1 MSAMPG
7 SATAPG
13 AAVDYDPFAGA
24 PLLRVV
30 PTTEPQREVWL
41 ADQLGRDASLAFN
54 ESVSLRLRGALH
66 VDALHAAVSELVIR
80 RDALRANFGPDGE
93 TLCILAGDTFAI
105 TLTDLSRLDPVAAER
120 AMQAAMREAVE
131 TPFDLIRGPLFRATL
146 LRLGEADHVLL
157 LTAHHIVCDGWSWW
171 LIVRELGA
179 LYAQHLGQGEAAL
192 APSAAFADYAL
203 AQATASRSATL
214 AADETY
220 WLARF
225 ADGAPVLDLPPDRP
239 RPAQRSFA
247 SAREDHVLDATLVAA
262 VRRLGGRHG
271 ASLFAALLAGFAGVL
286 ARLSGQDD
294 VVIGIPAA
302 GQSVDEHDDIVGHC
316 VNLLPLRC
324 RIDPAQPF
332 GVLLDATQNSL
343 LDALDHQ
350 RYTYGELLKKLR
362 VARDPSRLPLVSVMF
377 NIDQALDQEST
388 AFPGL
393 SIEFASNPRSHEN
406 FELFIN
412 AVQVHGALRLECQYN
427 RDLFD
432 AATVRRWLAAYEQL
446 LRTASERADAAFAT
460 LSWLDAPA
468 RAELLA
474 LQPAASAFD
483 RECAMHMHF
492 ERQCDQTPERIALW
506 AGDSSVSYAQLEARA
521 NRIAHLL
528 RTRGV
533 HRGTLV
539 GLALDRGIDM
549 VAALL
554 GILKSGAGYVP
565 LDPGF
570 PAERLA
576 YMASDAGLA
585 ALVTQGTYA
594 DTFDLR
600 GRPVLALDQLDCE
613 LADASAER
621 IGADTDSARPESIAY
636 VIYTSGSTGRPKG
649 VSVPHRAV
657 ANFIHAMRIAPGVHA
672 DDRLLAV
679 TTLSFDIAV
688 LELLLPLSVGARVIL
703 ADRDTAIDGGALMR
717 LLALRQATLM
727 QATPATWRMLL
738 EAGWQGDPTFT
749 VLCGGEALSPEL
761 ASQLLPRCGALWN
774 LYGPTE
780 TTVWSTC
787 ARVQAPS
794 KGALPDVYIGRPIAN
809 TLVWILDRHGTVC
822 PRGVP
827 GEICIGG
834 DGVSLGYLH
843 RPELTAERFIADPF
857 AVAAQVEE
865 SRPSPLLY
873 RTGDR
878 GRWRGDGNLEHLG
891 RLDFQVK
898 VRGYRIELGE
908 IESALLTHP
917 DVANALLMA
926 REDRP
931 GDARLVAY
939 VVARTD
945 AAPVESALLAHLRST
960 LPEYMIPQHVVV
972 LAAMPL
978 LPNGKVDRKA
988 LPSPIRASR
997 ASSEEAAPRT
1007 PLELQITT
1015 AMADVL
1021 GLPCVGI
1028 HDDFFLLGGHSL
1040 LAAKLTTRLGHDL
1053 KCAFSMRVVFDFP
1066 TAARLASAIG
1076 EQSDVESGV
1085 TQSIPRREAQGSAPL
1100 TPLQDRIRMVEAF
1113 YPGTLAYNTPSAHRL
1128 TGKLDVRILERA
1140 FQEMMARQTVLRT
1153 VITLEN
1159 NEPVQS
1165 VKATVETGLLRVEDL
1180 TALPPGHREPEV
1192 ARRMQSLID
1201 TPFDDLGS
1209 APLFR
1214 ARIYKIE
1221 DEVHVLFFM
1230 PHHIIWDG
1238 WSFDLMYAEM
1248 SEIYGALSEGCSPA
1262 LPALPVTYGDYAAWL
1277 RGWMDSDA
1285 YRQQV
1290 AFWTRHLSGP
1300 SGEAHRLAALPTD
1313 KRRKRGLIVASES
1326 LDVSVPGEACERLQ
1340 AISNRFGV
1348 TLFTVLLTAFS
1359 AVLSRLAG
1367 TEDIVVGTLVR
1378 GRNRFEV
1385 ENLMGYFTNLLPL
1398 RLTNDASMTFATSV
1412 KRTRDVLL
1420 DGFANPDI
1428 RIEDLPNTL
1437 SLRNEVGAAMFYH
1450 AQFSFQDV
1458 RQRPVSWGALKHS
1471 RIEVLQPGAS
1481 EDIALLI
1488 VENES
1493 GLTGSLVY
1501 NSNLFDARTI
1511 RLMRDRF
1518 QSLLQKVSIDP
1529 GRRMDSLIDA
1539 SAAREVGAIGDVSIT
1554 RDAFDAHI
1562 VAGDEREAIPHEM
1575 DPRDSY
1581 LAGVWSQILATVVV
1595 PSDNFFDLGGNSMLA
1610 VQMAERV
1617 MRETGFK
1624 IKILRLAS
1632 QSLSQIAADFPA
1644 GAETP
1649 MHASS
1654 ARPGFARRL
1663 RSFFSRTRPGG
1674 IP

>member
-1 MSAMPG
+1 MTLASHAQPASAG
-7 SATAPG
+7 
-13 AAVDYDPFAGA
+13 AVDYDPFAGA

-54 ESVSLRLRGALH
+54 ESVVLRLRGALN
-66 VDALHAAVSELVIR
+66 VDALRESLAALVAR
-80 RDALRANFGPDGE
+80 RDALRATFGPDGE
-93 TLCILAGDTFAI
+93 TLCVLAGDTFAPA
-105 TLTDLSRLDPVAAER
+105 LTDLSRLDPAA
-120 AMQAAMREAVE
+120 ADDALQAALREAVE
-131 TPFDLIRGPLFRATL
+131 TPFDLVHGPLFRATL
-146 LRLGEADHVLL
+146 LRLGESDHALL

-179 LYAQHLGQGEAAL
+179 LYAQHLAQGKATLPPAA
-192 APSAAFADYAL
+192 AYADYAL
-203 AQATASRSATL
+203 AQATAMRSATL
-214 AADETY
+214 AADEAY
-220 WLARF
+220 WLSRF
-225 ADGAPVLDLPPDRP
+225 ADGAPVLDLPSDRP
-239 RPAQRSFA
+239 RPAYRSFA
-247 SAREDHVLDATLVAA
+247 SAREDHVLDAALVGAI
-262 VRRLGGRHG
+262 RRLGGRHG

-286 ARLSGQDD
+286 SRLGGQDD

-302 GQSVDEHDDIVGHC
+302 GQSVDQHDDIVGHC

-324 RIDPAQPF
+324 RVDPAQSF
-332 GVLLDATQNSL
+332 GVLLDATQNTL

-393 SIEFASNPRSHEN
+393 TLEFASNPRSYEN
-406 FELFIN
+406 FELFVN
-412 AVQVHGALRLECQYN
+412 AVQVQGALRLECQYN

-446 LRTASERADAAFAT
+446 LRAASEQADATFAA

-474 LQPAASAFD
+474 LQPDATAFD
-483 RECAMHMHF
+483 RECGMHEHF
-492 ERQCDQTPERIALW
+492 ERQCDRAPDRPALL
-506 AGDSSVSYAQLEARA
+506 AGDDSVSYAQLEARA

-528 RTRGV
+528 RARGV
-533 HRGTLV
+533 HRGALV
-539 GLALDRGIDM
+539 GLALDRGVDM

-570 PAERLA
+570 PVERLA

-585 ALVTQGTYA
+585 ALITQGA
-594 DTFDLR
+594 HAGKFDLR
-600 GRPVLALDQLDCE
+600 GRPVLALDQLTHE
-613 LADASAER
+613 LAEAPATRIGVGADSASA
-621 IGADTDSARPESIAY
+621 ESIAY

-657 ANFIHAMRIAPGVHA
+657 ANFIHAMRIAPGMRA

-688 LELLLPLSVGARVIL
+688 LEWLLPLSVGAQVII
-703 ADRDTAIDGGALMR
+703 ADRDTASDGGALMR
-717 LLALRQATLM
+717 LITAQRASVM
-727 QATPATWRMLL
+727 QATPATWRLLL
-738 EAGWQGDPTFT
+738 EAGWQGDPAFT
-749 VLCGGEALSPEL
+749 VLCGGEPLPPDL
-761 ASQLLPRCGALWN
+761 AAQLLARCGALWN

-787 ARVQAPS
+787 ARVLPPAD
-794 KGALPDVYIGRPIAN
+794 GALPDVHIGRPIAN
-809 TLVWILDRHGTVC
+809 TQVWILDAHGTAC

-834 DGVSLGYLH
+834 DGVTLGYLH
-843 RPELTAERFIADPF
+843 RPELTAERFMADPF

-865 SRPSPLLY
+865 GRPAPLLY

-917 DVANALLMA
+917 DAANALVMA

-931 GDARLVAY
+931 GDVRLVAY
-939 VVARTD
+939 VVARSGL
-945 AAPVESALLAHLRST
+945 AADEPALLTHLRGL
-960 LPEYMIPQHVVV
+960 LPDYMIPQHLTA

-988 LPSPIRASR
+988 LPSPISASR
-997 ASSEEAAPRT
+997 VSPEEAVPRT
-1007 PLELQITT
+1007 PLERQIAA

-1040 LAAKLTTRLGHDL
+1040 LAAKLTTRLGRDL
-1053 KCAFSMRVVFDFP
+1053 QCAFSMRVVFDFP
-1066 TAARLASAIG
+1066 TVARLASAIG
-1076 EQSDVESGV
+1076 EKSDVASAV

-1128 TGKLDVRILERA
+1128 TGKLDVGILERA
-1140 FQEMMARQTVLRT
+1140 FQQMMARQTVLRT
-1153 VITLEN
+1153 VITLEK

-1165 VKATVETGLLRVEDL
+1165 VKATVDTGLTHVEDL
-1180 TALPPGHREPEV
+1180 TGLPRERREPEV
-1192 ARRMQSLID
+1192 ARRMQGLID
-1201 TPFDDLGS
+1201 TPFDDLS
-1209 APLFR
+1209 EAPLFR
-1214 ARIYKIE
+1214 VRIYKIDE
-1221 DEVHVLFFM
+1221 DVHVLFFM

-1238 WSFDLMYAEM
+1238 WSFDLMYTEM
-1248 SEIYGALSEGCSPA
+1248 SEIYGALSEGRSPT
-1262 LPALPVTYGDYAAWL
+1262 LPALPVTYGDYADWL
-1277 RGWMDSDA
+1277 RGWMDGDA

-1290 AFWTRHLSGP
+1290 TFWIRHLSGP
-1300 SGEAHRLAALPTD
+1300 GGEAHRLAALPTD
-1313 KRRKRGLIVASES
+1313 RPRKRGLIVASKS
-1326 LDVSVPGEACERLQ
+1326 LDVSFPGEACERLQ
-1340 AISNRFGV
+1340 TISNRFGV

-1367 TEDIVVGTLVR
+1367 SEDVVVGTLVR

-1398 RLTNDASMTFATSV
+1398 RLANDASMTFAASV

-1458 RQRPVSWGALKHS
+1458 RQRPVSWGALQHS

-1501 NSNLFDARTI
+1501 NSNLFDDRTI

-1518 QSLLQKVSIDP
+1518 QSLLQMVSIDP
-1529 GRRMDSLIDA
+1529 GRRMDSMIEGGATGHAQIMQGAVDA
-1539 SAAREVGAIGDVSIT
+1539 HVVA
-1554 RDAFDAHI
+1554 RDAQNT
-1562 VAGDEREAIPHEM
+1562 IPHEM
-1575 DPRDSY
+1575 DPRESY
-1581 LAGVWSQILATVVV
+1581 LAGVWSQILATTVV

-1624 IKILRLAS
+1624 IKLLRLAS
-1632 QSLSQIAADFPA
+1632 QSLSQIAVDFPA
-1644 GAETP
+1644 GAKTP
-1649 MHASS
+1649 TLAS
-1654 ARPGFARRL
+1654 PPPTGLGRRL
-1663 RSFFSRTRPGG
+1663 RWLFSRIRPGKTA
-1674 IP
+1674 